1 MYEVTRLRDG
11 ISISEVVNLLV
22 DFPFL
27 VFKDWTE
34 TYLYV
39 DRDTREITAVDFTTN
54 ETTVIRSK
62 DDILSIG
69 TEKFTCLCYMQ
80 QCNLHMG
87 VDFFESLE
95 IENNTGYITSKVKLE
110 GMIEICLKS
119 FDEINKVFKHIE
131 KRRTDETIFLHNV
144 GFAEIEHSY
153 IFLRRHLDAVD
164 LLDKLAKEEVSI
176 KSFVN
181 EKFQDF
187 LYDE

>member
-1 MYEVTRLRDG
+1 MYEVNRIRDG

-22 DFPFL
+22 DYPFL

-34 TYLYV
+34 TYLYT

-54 ETTVIRSK
+54 EITVIRNK
-62 DDILSIG
+62 YDILSIG
-69 TEKFTCLCYMQ
+69 KEKFTCLCYMDQ
-80 QCNLHMG
+80 YSLHIG

-95 IENNTGYITSKVKLE
+95 IENNSGYITSKVKLE
-110 GMIEICLKS
+110 GMIEIHLKS

-144 GFAEIEHSY
+144 GFAEIQHSY
-153 IFLRRHLDAVD
+153 MFLKRHLDSID
-164 LLDKLAKEEVSI
+164 SLDELAKEEVDV
-176 KSFVN
+176 KSFTN
-181 EKFQDF
+181 KKLQDF